1 MKKCAI
7 ALVLLGLLGCQS
19 PGQKSTKLETKKDT
33 ISYSIGLNLG
43 NSLQHDSV
51 SINPDVFLQGVLDA
65 SADSAKRMLT
75 NKEVGDILEGFMTE
89 LRDKRI
95 AQLKASGEKNKAE
108 GEKFLAENAK
118 NPDIVTLPSGLQYRV
133 LVMGKGKKPTAK
145 STVTAHYIGK
155 LLDGTEF
162 DNSYKRGEPATFPV
176 TNVIKGW
183 MEGLQIMKAGSKY
196 EFFIPPDLA
205 YGEKGAG
212 GVIPPSA
219 MLIFQVELIA
229 VK

>member
-1 MKKCAI
+1 MKKCTI
-7 ALVLLGLLGCQS
+7 ALVLLGLMGCQS

-33 ISYSIGLNLG
+33 ISYSIGLNFG
-43 NSLQHDSV
+43 SSLQHDSV
-51 SINPDVFLQGVLDA
+51 SVNPDMFLQGVLDA
-65 SADSAKRMLT
+65 SADSTKRMLT
-75 NKEVGDILEGFMTE
+75 QKEVGDILEKFMAE
-89 LRDKRI
+89 LRDKRM
-95 AQLKASGEKNKAE
+95 AQLKASGEKNKVD
-108 GEKFLAENAK
+108 GDKFLAENGK

-183 MEGLQIMKAGSKY
+183 MEGLQMMKEGSKY
-196 EFFIPPDLA
+196 EFFIPSDLA

-219 MLIFQVELIA
+219 TLIFQVELIS